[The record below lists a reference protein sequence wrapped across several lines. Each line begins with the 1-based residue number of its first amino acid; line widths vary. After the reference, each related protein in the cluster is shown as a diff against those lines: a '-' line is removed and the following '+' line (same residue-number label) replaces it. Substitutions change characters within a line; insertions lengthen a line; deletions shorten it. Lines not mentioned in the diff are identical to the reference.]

1 MYRFYL
7 GNLRRA
13 LRYKVVN
20 GLPVVKHAVQSGFC
34 QVTEENYFMLKQRWK
49 PSLAVLTALSLGAGT
64 IAPLI
69 GLERSASAGIFAQQD
84 DSLRYNRISQNTST
98 RVREG
103 TTVEVEQPDGKRIIV
118 TPDETVAVTLVTRD
132 AVRSQGGTVLIPRG
146 TKVEGEFR
154 PYQDGTQFVARR
166 LLLRDGT
173 ERNINARTN
182 VVNYRKK
189 IQRGTNTDPIWQGA
203 LVGGGASVLIS
214 SIVTRPGIFKTLAGA
229 GAGALAGYLIGGRKR
244 SEVIVVDPDQP
255 LSLTFDS
262 DLVLNRDY

>member
-1 MYRFYL
+1 
-7 GNLRRA
+7 
-13 LRYKVVN
+13 
-20 GLPVVKHAVQSGFC
+20 
-34 QVTEENYFMLKQRWK
+34 MLKQHWHS
-49 PSLAVLTALSLGAGT
+49 SLAVLTALSLGAGT
-64 IAPLI
+64 IAPLV
-69 GLERSASAGIFAQQD
+69 GLERPANAGIFAQQD
-84 DSLRYNRISQNTST
+84 NSGLLSQNSSG
-98 RVREG
+98 RVRAG

-132 AVRSQGGTVLIPRG
+132 AVRSQSGTVLIPRG
-146 TKVEGEFR
+146 TKIDGEFR
-154 PYQDGTQFVARR
+154 PAQDGTEFVARR
-166 LLLRDGT
+166 IIFRDGT

-182 VVNYRKK
+182 IVNYRRK

-244 SEVIVVDPDQP
+244 TEVIVVRPEEP

-262 DLVLNRDY
+262 DLALNRYY